1 MESWSDGM
9 TKDMT
14 KGRMEHWNVGILE
27 KNKNQV
33 HYSIT
38 PALHYSNSSTLQ
50 YSITPFS
57 FTSGFLICN
66 HSQDGR

>member
-14 KGRMEHWNVGILE
+14 KGRMEYWNVGIME
-27 KNKNQV
+27 KNKNPI

-38 PALHYSNSSTLQ
+38 PALHH
-50 YSITPFS
+50 SIFFYFGFS
-57 FTSGFLICN
+57 DL
-66 HSQDGR
+66 